1 MLFPSAI
8 LLTCIVLCVCS
19 GVVSRVE
26 VSGVVSLRY
35 IFRVR
40 GVCDRAEFLN
50 EPPGAEAYQLFLTRA
65 CIYNS
70 QRLPSLPPGVNFS
83 FHKVYVVNGC
93 STDNLRHYSMK
104 DGISRQCK
112 RPQRLSNHSN
122 RTTEAIFTI

>member
-1 MLFPSAI
+1 M
-8 LLTCIVLCVCS
+8 
-19 GVVSRVE
+19 E

-83 FHKVYVVNGC
+83 FHKVHVSIMAAV
-93 STDNLRHYSMK
+93 
-104 DGISRQCK
+104 
-112 RPQRLSNHSN
+112 P
-122 RTTEAIFTI
+122 TTCGLQHERWHLEAM